1 MTAAQ
6 IPAVA
11 DGLRPHDHDVISL
24 QILVLF
30 VGNETDCSLR
40 LLLCYFDS
48 GAKKLNGCLV
58 GKKHT
63 KRAIKSKRALNP
75 DTMKAFGGHLPN
87 LHDLPV
93 RQKRYYGG
101 LIFFRRFVVSGI

>member
-1 MTAAQ
+1 MGVVVMTAAQ

-11 DGLRPHDHDVISL
+11 DGLRPHADDVIGL
-24 QILVLF
+24 EILLLF
-30 VGNETDCSLR
+30 VGNKADCSLR

-75 DTMKAFGGHLPN
+75 DTMKAFGGHPPN
-87 LHDLPV
+87 LHDLSV
-93 RQKRYYGG
+93 RQNAIRAG
-101 LIFFRRFVVSGI
+101 